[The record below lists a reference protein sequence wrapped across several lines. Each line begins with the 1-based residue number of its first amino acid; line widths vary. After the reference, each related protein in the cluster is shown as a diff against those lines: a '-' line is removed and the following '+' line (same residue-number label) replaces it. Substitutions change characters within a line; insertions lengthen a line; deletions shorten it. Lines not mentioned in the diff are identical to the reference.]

1 MLTRNRI
8 GGFVGREGWVRLWDI
23 VSTKSGRVVIW
34 DAYSSDDGRIT
45 WVHFFRVP
53 STRGGDPRM
62 LVSCSPGDF
71 GERKGSLLDDHID
84 ARDRKG

>member
-34 DAYSSDDGRIT
+34 DA
-45 WVHFFRVP
+45 
-53 STRGGDPRM
+53 
-62 LVSCSPGDF
+62 
-71 GERKGSLLDDHID
+71 
-84 ARDRKG
+84 